1 MEINLKDLSAGM
13 GLKVIPV
20 DPPSP
25 VGSHT
30 VFAIE
35 GTSLFRHP
43 AWHDARVSGD
53 ITSGTDVYVI
63 LQDGNPKVNGVN
75 GCTLESLLL
84 VAAHNLNAFQSNSIS
99 ACPENEAALDAIK
112 QAVYALNQRTIRL
125 THEAE
130 LNAQPT
136 S

>member
-1 MEINLKDLSAGM
+1 MDIGLKDLSAGM
-13 GLKVIPV
+13 GLKVVPI
-20 DPPSP
+20 DPASP

-35 GTSLFRHP
+35 GTSLFRHS
-43 AWHDARVSGD
+43 AWHDARVSGE
-53 ITSGTDVYVI
+53 ITSGTDVYII

-84 VAAHNLNAFQSNSIS
+84 VAAHNLNAFQSSPVS

-125 THEAE
+125 VHEAE
-130 LNAQPT
+130 LKDQST